1 MGVGR
6 GGWVLGLGLGSGV
19 RPGSE
24 LGAGSA
30 AGFEARLAQ
39 VRVDD
44 RVEEGEG
51 VLVLD
56 RVRVGVRV
64 RVTLTLTLALA
75 LALTFWKQPCRSQ
88 ARQRPATPPLPLT
101 CESGRSE

>member
-1 MGVGR
+1 M
-6 GGWVLGLGLGSGV
+6 GLGLGSGV

-75 LALTFWKQPCRSQ
+75 LALALALTFWKQPCRSQ